1 MRVRVTES
9 ERLVMLADTLG
20 WPIIKEDFDHDDV
33 YVADGGE
40 YLYWRHQNG
49 QVIYASDNLGPI
61 PKPFKL
67 EERIRERGSDSKDH
81 QDWRRRAGL
90 RNGQNGHRKSG
101 RRRA

>member
-1 MRVRVTES
+1 MRIKMTES
-9 ERLVMLADTLG
+9 ERLILLADSLG
-20 WPIIKEDFDHDDV
+20 WPIIKEDYEFDDVFVEDHD
-33 YVADGGE
+33 GE

-49 QVIYASDNLGPI
+49 TVIYASDNLGPI

-67 EERIRERGSDSKDH
+67 EERIRARGDESKDH

-90 RNGQNGHRKSG
+90 GSVRRSRRMG